1 MGRTKSRFRD
11 LPARMIG
18 RERRGRV
25 LYYYCAGGKQIP
37 LGSDR
42 VRALARWAEIEC
54 AAPTSGT
61 FRAAAQ
67 RYEAEVLPT
76 KSPKTARDQRRQ
88 IPLLVAAFG
97 AMPLDD
103 MQPVDIRGYL
113 DHRSAKVSANREIA
127 LLSHIFNMAREWG
140 MTAAANPC
148 AGVTRHKERAR
159 GVYVTDAMFQA
170 VYEAA
175 APELRDAMDLAL
187 LIGQR
192 VADLLGARRVDLA
205 DGHLEIRQ
213 RKTGTPLRFEL
224 TPALQA
230 VIDRALARPRKAASL
245 WILADRHG
253 HPLTAAGLRN
263 RFDAARAGVAAAGR
277 PDLAAWQFRDL
288 RAKTASDSESLEA
301 AQDRLGHTSAA
312 ITRRVYRR
320 GAKVKP
326 LR

>member
-1 MGRTKSRFRD
+1 
-11 LPARMIG
+11 MIG

-25 LYYYCAGGKQIP
+25 LYYYCVGGKQIP

-42 VRALARWAEIEC
+42 TRALARWAELEC
-54 AAPTSGT
+54 AAPGAGT
-61 FRAAAQ
+61 FRAAAE
-67 RYEAEVLPT
+67 RYEREILPA
-76 KSPKTARDQRRQ
+76 KSPKTARDQLRQ
-88 IPLLVAAFG
+88 LQTILGAFG

-103 MQPVDIRGYL
+103 IQPVDIRAYL
-113 DHRSAKVSANREIA
+113 DRRSAKVAANREIA
-127 LLSHIFNMAREWG
+127 LLSHIFNVAREWG

-148 AGVTRHKERAR
+148 AGVTRHRERAR
-159 GVYVTDAMFQA
+159 EVYVTDAMFQA
-170 VYEAA
+170 VYAAA
-175 APELRDAMDLAL
+175 APELQAAMDLAL

-192 VADLLGARRVDLA
+192 VADLLGARRVDLV
-205 DGHLEIRQ
+205 DGHLQVRQ

-224 TPALQA
+224 TPTLQA
-230 VIDRALARPRKAASL
+230 VIDRALSRPRKAASL
-245 WILADRHG
+245 WILADAKGR
-253 HPLTAAGLRN
+253 PLTAAGLRN
-263 RFDAARAGVAAAGR
+263 RFDAARAGVAAGKR
-277 PDLAAWQFRDL
+277 PELANWQFRDL